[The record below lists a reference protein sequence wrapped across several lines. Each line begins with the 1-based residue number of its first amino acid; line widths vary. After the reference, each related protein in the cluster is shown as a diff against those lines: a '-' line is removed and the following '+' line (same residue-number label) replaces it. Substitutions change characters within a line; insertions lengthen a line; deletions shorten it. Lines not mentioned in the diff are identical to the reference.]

1 MRPLF
6 APRRRADRDG
16 TSGKRPGSLSSLSP
30 PDDCSW
36 VYLYMGC
43 GHFPRTYSLL
53 TLNPVSQIEPYY
65 VAPRKRSSPRSR
77 RIEPPL
83 WDALEQDVGS
93 CIVAFLGWGTHGGHD
108 KNAKSLRLL
117 LFLPVHSSLGF
128 AAVSRQL
135 SRGPPGCRRF
145 HVPWS
150 WLRAY
155 VFANYAEGA
164 GRILHCGLRAAADR
178 SPPAA
183 TSPAVLL
190 AATEKACRVCGA
202 PTRPNPSREEQVGA
216 PPGSRTCRICLCNP
230 RFKHIFQATTAGVRQ
245 GLNLSDREWRRW
257 SATIR
262 SCVGTWRD
270 GRFGS
275 TLYPYKRTRACVARL
290 RRLHKQTLAVRAS

>member
-83 WDALEQDVGS
+83 WDALEQDVGC

-108 KNAKSLRLL
+108 KNAKSLRRL
-117 LFLPVHSSLGF
+117 LFLAVHSSLGF

-164 GRILHCGLRAAADR
+164 GRSAAVAPAAEGYCIRSARRLARTRGDPGSPAGAGATWNRFRRGAVPAAARGAIPGGGCR
-178 SPPAA
+178 S
-183 TSPAVLL
+183 TSADGR
-190 AATEKACRVCGA
+190 ACR
-202 PTRPNPSREEQVGA
+202 T
-216 PPGSRTCRICLCNP
+216 
-230 RFKHIFQATTAGVRQ
+230 
-245 GLNLSDREWRRW
+245 
-257 SATIR
+257 
-262 SCVGTWRD
+262 
-270 GRFGS
+270 
-275 TLYPYKRTRACVARL
+275 
-290 RRLHKQTLAVRAS
+290 